1 MITSTSLMH
10 PKFAKRIKREFWLLK
25 MQAIKTKQRA
35 VGYVKNRKGNN
46 VLRIDVYSSGEL
58 AVYAAGSGMRN
69 YASLVVD
76 IVGGI

>member
-1 MITSTSLMH
+1 MITKTSFNN

-46 VLRIDVYSSGEL
+46 VLRIDVYSSGE
-58 AVYAAGSGMRN
+58 VVCYAANDGMKN
-69 YASLVVD
+69 YASLILP
-76 IVGGI
+76 IVSDV